1 MNFSQSGNVAP
12 ASSTINIIDPVFFAN
27 KTRAEFRLNHEDV
40 AYLSSGCYLCLGG
53 FGTNAVLNQVNYNR
67 RAGVAGMVSSI
78 QLLNGGDVLAQLES
92 AGSWMAF
99 KGINKDNADA
109 FSKQMSA
116 CSAGGLMN
124 WGIIAGHEEIIA
136 DADGANSTG
145 ANIGMRGQPGISE
158 DQSSL
163 GYVAITEF
171 LKELE
176 TLRVLPTSIFP
187 NLRLVVQF
195 TSQLTAIL
203 QQQSNTAGDVVSG
216 FTKVRPILVVESIS
230 NPEVISSIISGMS
243 ATRMNCIESDQFV
256 VPEQTD
262 ANNGRRRHQQQIRGF
277 NSKIVNRILLV
288 NQPTSATLGVIQR
301 NADGSITDSP
311 SIALDSGSLNSLVQ
325 NRLTINARV
334 NGANIF
340 QGQGLGYD
348 DTQPVDSQLGA
359 GKNHR
364 LGCLT
369 DTWGDVAICAGGNS
383 CGLVVPLLN
392 TPATINHLIAH
403 KMGAFFY
410 GSDYTGF
417 RIMDRISHLEIDYG
431 RSFVAG
437 GLADRAIM
445 ESTAPNQQLNVLVYA
460 EIPKVLQISGGSY
473 RVAYL

>member
-1 MNFSQSGNVAP
+1 M
-12 ASSTINIIDPVFFAN
+12 SSTINIIDPVFFAN
-27 KTRAEFRLNHEDV
+27 KTRAEFRLNHENV

-53 FGTNAVLNQVNYNR
+53 FGTNAVLNEVNYNS
-67 RAGVAGMVSSI
+67 RAGIAGMVSSI

-99 KGINKDNADA
+99 KGLNKDNADA
-109 FSKQMSA
+109 FSKQMMA
-116 CSAGGLMN
+116 CSAAGLMN
-124 WGIIAGHEEIIA
+124 WGIAHGDNQEIIS

-145 ANIGMRGQPGISE
+145 VNIGSRGQPSTSE
-158 DQSSL
+158 VDCSL

-176 TLRVLPTSIFP
+176 TLRVLPTAVFS

-195 TSQLTAIL
+195 TNQLTAIL
-203 QQQSNTAGDVVSG
+203 QQQTNTAGTAVSG

-230 NPEVISSIISGMS
+230 DPETISSMIAGMAS
-243 ATRMNCIESDQFV
+243 TRLNCIESDQFV
-256 VPEQTD
+256 VPESTD
-262 ANNGRRRHQQQIRGF
+262 AGGGRQRIQQQIRGF

-288 NQPTSATLGVIQR
+288 NQPTSATMGVIQR
-301 NADGSITDSP
+301 LADGSDYTSVP
-311 SIALDSGSLNSLVQ
+311 KIAIDGGSLNSLVQ

-334 NGANIF
+334 NGSNIF
-340 QGQGLGYD
+340 QGQGIGYD
-348 DTQPVDSQLGA
+348 DTQTGTLGS
-359 GKNHR
+359 GNNHR

-383 CGLVVPLLN
+383 VGLVVPLLN
-392 TPATINHLIAH
+392 TPASINHVIAH
-403 KMGAFFY
+403 RMGAFFY

-417 RIMDRISHLEIDYG
+417 RIMDRVSNLEIDYG
-431 RSFVAG
+431 RTFVEG
-437 GLADRAIM
+437 GVADTAIM

>member
-1 MNFSQSGNVAP
+1 M
-12 ASSTINIIDPVFFAN
+12 SSTINIIDPVFFAN
-27 KTRAEFRLNHEDV
+27 KTRAEFRLNHENV

-53 FGTNAVLNQVNYNR
+53 FGTEAILQEVNYNR
-67 RAGVAGMVSSI
+67 RTGVAGMVSSI

-99 KGINKDNADA
+99 KGLNKDNADA
-109 FSKQMSA
+109 FSKQMMA
-116 CSAGGLMN
+116 CSAAGLMN
-124 WGIIAGHEEIIA
+124 WGIAHGDEQEIIS

-145 ANIGMRGQPGISE
+145 ANIGSRGQPGVSE
-158 DQSSL
+158 AQCSL

-176 TLRVLPTSIFP
+176 TLRVLPTAVFP

-203 QQQSNTAGDVVSG
+203 QQQTNTAGAAVTG

-230 NPEVISSIISGMS
+230 DPETISSMIAGMS
-243 ATRMNCIESDQFV
+243 STRLNCIESDQFV
-256 VPEQTD
+256 VPESTD
-262 ANNGRRRHQQQIRGF
+262 DGYGGRQRIQQQIRGF

-288 NQPTSATLGVIQR
+288 NQATHPTLGVIQR
-301 NADGSITDSP
+301 NADGTVTTLP
-311 SIALDSGSLNSLVQ
+311 EIAIDAGSLNSLVQ

-334 NGANIF
+334 NGSNIF
-340 QGQGLGYD
+340 QGQGIGYD
-348 DTQPVDSQLGA
+348 DTQTGTLGS
-359 GKNHR
+359 GNNHR

-383 CGLVVPLLN
+383 VGLVVPLLN
-392 TPATINHLIAH
+392 FPASINHVIAH

-417 RIMDRISHLEIDYG
+417 RIMDRVSNLEIDFG
-431 RSFVAG
+431 RTFVEG
-437 GLADRAIM
+437 GVADTAIM

>member
-1 MNFSQSGNVAP
+1 M
-12 ASSTINIIDPVFFAN
+12 SSTINIIDPVFFAN
-27 KTRAEFRLNHEDV
+27 KTRAEFRLNHENV

-53 FGTNAVLNQVNYNR
+53 FGTNAVLNEVNYNR
-67 RAGVAGMVSSI
+67 RAGIAGMVSSI

-99 KGINKDNADA
+99 KGLNKDNADA
-109 FSKQMSA
+109 FSKQMMA
-116 CSAGGLMN
+116 CSAAGLMN
-124 WGIIAGHEEIIA
+124 WGIAHGDNQEIIS

-145 ANIGMRGQPGISE
+145 VNIGSRGQPSTSE
-158 DQSSL
+158 VDCSL

-176 TLRVLPTSIFP
+176 TLRVLPTAVFS

-203 QQQSNTAGDVVSG
+203 QQQTNTAGTAVSG

-230 NPEVISSIISGMS
+230 DPETISSMIAGMAS
-243 ATRMNCIESDQFV
+243 TRLNCIESDQFV
-256 VPEQTD
+256 VPVAT
-262 ANNGRRRHQQQIRGF
+262 AGRQRIQRQLRGF
-277 NSKIVNRILLV
+277 NSKIVNRLLLV
-288 NQPTSATLGVIQR
+288 NQPTSATMGVIQR
-301 NADGSITDSP
+301 LADGSDYTSVP
-311 SIALDSGSLNSLVQ
+311 KIAIDGGSLNSLVQ

-334 NGANIF
+334 NGSNIF
-340 QGQGLGYD
+340 QGQGIGYD
-348 DTQPVDSQLGA
+348 DTQTGTLGS
-359 GKNHR
+359 GNNHR

-383 CGLVVPLLN
+383 VGLVVPLLN
-392 TPATINHLIAH
+392 TPASINHVIAH
-403 KMGAFFY
+403 RMGAFFY

-417 RIMDRISHLEIDYG
+417 RIMDRVSNLEIDYG
-431 RSFVAG
+431 RTFVEG
-437 GLADRAIM
+437 GVADTAIM

>member
-1 MNFSQSGNVAP
+1 M
-12 ASSTINIIDPVFFAN
+12 SSTINIIDPVFFAN
-27 KTRAEFRLNHEDV
+27 KTRAEFRLNHENV

-99 KGINKDNADA
+99 KGLNKDNADA
-109 FSKQMSA
+109 FSKQMMA
-116 CSAGGLMN
+116 CSAAGLIQH
-124 WGIIAGHEEIIA
+124 GIAAAAEGEVIS
-136 DADGANSTG
+136 DADGRTQTG
-145 ANIGMRGQPGISE
+145 IGARGQPGISE
-158 DQSSL
+158 DQCSL

-176 TLRVLPTSIFP
+176 TLRVLPTAIFS

-203 QQQSNTAGDVVSG
+203 QQQTNNASADVTG

-230 NPEVISSIISGMS
+230 DPAIISSMISGMET
-243 ATRMNCIESDQFV
+243 TRLNCIESDQFV
-256 VPEQTD
+256 VPESTD
-262 ANNGRRRHQQQIRGF
+262 DGVGGRQRVQQQIRGF
-277 NSKIVNRILLV
+277 NSKIVNRILIV
-288 NQPTSATLGVIQR
+288 NQPTSATAGVIQSK
-301 NADGSITDSP
+301 ADGSITDAP
-311 SIALDSGSLNSLVQ
+311 KIAIDAGSLNSLVQ

-334 NGANIF
+334 NGSNIF
-340 QGQGLGYD
+340 QGQGIGYD
-348 DTQPVDSQLGA
+348 DTQAGA
-359 GKNHR
+359 GIGSVQGTLGSGNNHR

-383 CGLVVPLLN
+383 VGLVVPKLN
-392 TPATINHLIAH
+392 TEATINHLIAF
-403 KMGAFFY
+403 KMGSFFY

-417 RIMDRISHLEIDYG
+417 RIMDRVSNLEIDYA
-431 RSFVAG
+431 RTFVEG
-437 GLADRAIM
+437 GVADSAIM
-445 ESTAPNQQLNVLVYA
+445 ASTAPNQQLNVLVYA
-460 EIPKVLQISGGSY
+460 EVPKVLQISGGSY

>member
-1 MNFSQSGNVAP
+1 M
-12 ASSTINIIDPVFFAN
+12 SSTINIIDPVFFAN
-27 KTRAEFRLNHEDV
+27 KTRAEFRLNHENV

-99 KGINKDNADA
+99 KGLNKDNADA
-109 FSKQMSA
+109 FSKQMMA
-116 CSAGGLMN
+116 CSAAGLIHH
-124 WGIIAGHEEIIA
+124 GISVAAEGEIIS
-136 DADGANSTG
+136 DADGVNG
-145 ANIGMRGQPGISE
+145 AVGARGQPGISE

-176 TLRVLPTSIFP
+176 TLRVLPTAIFS

-203 QQQSNTAGDVVSG
+203 QQQTNNASADVTG

-230 NPEVISSIISGMS
+230 DPAIISSMISGMET
-243 ATRMNCIESDQFV
+243 TRLNCIESDQFS
-256 VPEQTD
+256 VPESTD
-262 ANNGRRRHQQQIRGF
+262 DGVGGRQRVQQQIRGF
-277 NSKIVNRILLV
+277 NSKIVNRILIV
-288 NQPTSATLGVIQR
+288 NQPTSATAGVIQSK
-301 NADGSITDSP
+301 ADGSITDAP
-311 SIALDSGSLNSLVQ
+311 KIAIDAGSLNSLVQ

-334 NGANIF
+334 NGSNIF
-340 QGQGLGYD
+340 QGQGIGYD
-348 DTQPVDSQLGA
+348 DTQAGTLGS
-359 GKNHR
+359 GNNHR

-383 CGLVVPLLN
+383 VGLVVPLLN
-392 TPATINHLIAH
+392 TEASINQIIAF
-403 KMGAFFY
+403 KMGSFFY

-417 RIMDRISHLEIDYG
+417 RIMDRVSNLEIDYG
-431 RSFVAG
+431 RTFVEG
-437 GLADRAIM
+437 GVADSAIM
-445 ESTAPNQQLNVLVYA
+445 ASTAPNQQLNVLVYG
-460 EIPKVLQISGGSY
+460 EVPKVLQISGGSY

>member
-1 MNFSQSGNVAP
+1 M
-12 ASSTINIIDPVFFAN
+12 SSTINIIDPVFFAN
-27 KTRAEFRLNHEDV
+27 KTRAEFRLNHENV

-53 FGTNAVLNQVNYNR
+53 FGTNAVLNEVNYNR
-67 RAGVAGMVSSI
+67 RAGIAGMVSSI

-99 KGINKDNADA
+99 KGLNKDNADA
-109 FSKQMSA
+109 FSKQMMA
-116 CSAGGLMN
+116 CSAAGLMN
-124 WGIIAGHEEIIA
+124 WGIAHGDNQEIIS

-145 ANIGMRGQPGISE
+145 VNIGSRGQPSTSE
-158 DQSSL
+158 VDCSL

-176 TLRVLPTSIFP
+176 TLRVLPTAVFS

-203 QQQSNTAGDVVSG
+203 QQQTNTAGTAVSG

-230 NPEVISSIISGMS
+230 DPETISSMIAGMAS
-243 ATRMNCIESDQFV
+243 TRLNCIESDQFV
-256 VPEQTD
+256 VPVAT
-262 ANNGRRRHQQQIRGF
+262 AGRQRIQRQLRGF
-277 NSKIVNRILLV
+277 NSKIVNRLLLV
-288 NQPTSATLGVIQR
+288 NQPTSATMGVIQR
-301 NADGSITDSP
+301 LADGSDYTSVP
-311 SIALDSGSLNSLVQ
+311 KIAIDGGSLNSLVQ

-334 NGANIF
+334 NGSNIF
-340 QGQGLGYD
+340 QGQGIGYD
-348 DTQPVDSQLGA
+348 DTQPSDGTLGS
-359 GKNHR
+359 GNNHR

-383 CGLVVPLLN
+383 VGLVVPLLN
-392 TPATINHLIAH
+392 FPASINHVIAH

-417 RIMDRISHLEIDYG
+417 RIMDRVSNLEIDYG
-431 RSFVAG
+431 RTFVEG
-437 GLADRAIM
+437 GVADTAIM

>member
-1 MNFSQSGNVAP
+1 M
-12 ASSTINIIDPVFFAN
+12 SSTINIIDPVFFAN
-27 KTRAEFRLNHEDV
+27 KTRAEFRLNHENV

-53 FGTNAVLNQVNYNR
+53 FGTNAVLNEVNYNR
-67 RAGVAGMVSSI
+67 RAGIAGMVSSI

-99 KGINKDNADA
+99 KGLNKDNADA
-109 FSKQMSA
+109 FSKQMMA
-116 CSAGGLMN
+116 CSAAGLMN
-124 WGIIAGHEEIIA
+124 WGIAHGDNQEIIS

-145 ANIGMRGQPGISE
+145 VNIGSRGQPSTSE
-158 DQSSL
+158 VDCSL

-176 TLRVLPTSIFP
+176 TLRVLPTAVFS

-203 QQQSNTAGDVVSG
+203 QQQTNTAGTAVSG

-230 NPEVISSIISGMS
+230 DPETISSMIAGMAS
-243 ATRMNCIESDQFV
+243 TRLNCIESDQFV
-256 VPEQTD
+256 VPVAT
-262 ANNGRRRHQQQIRGF
+262 AGRQRIQQQIRGF
-277 NSKIVNRILLV
+277 NSKIVNRLLLV
-288 NQPTSATLGVIQR
+288 NQPTSATMGVIQR
-301 NADGSITDSP
+301 LADGSDYTSVP
-311 SIALDSGSLNSLVQ
+311 KIAIDGGSLNSLVQ

-334 NGANIF
+334 NGSNIF
-340 QGQGLGYD
+340 QGQGIGYD
-348 DTQPVDSQLGA
+348 DTQTGTLGS
-359 GKNHR
+359 GNNHR

-383 CGLVVPLLN
+383 VGLVVPLLN
-392 TPATINHLIAH
+392 TPASINHVIAH
-403 KMGAFFY
+403 RMGAFFY

-417 RIMDRISHLEIDYG
+417 RIMDRVSNLEIDYG
-431 RSFVAG
+431 RTFVEG
-437 GLADRAIM
+437 GVADTAIM